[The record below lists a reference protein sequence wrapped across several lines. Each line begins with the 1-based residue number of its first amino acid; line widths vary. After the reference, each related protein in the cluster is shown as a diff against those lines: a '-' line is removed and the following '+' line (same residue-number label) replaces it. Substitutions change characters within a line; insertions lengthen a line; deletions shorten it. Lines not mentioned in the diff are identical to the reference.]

1 MAKDFRNIEYHMS
14 PDGDGNGVRYYAC
27 SKLNTKQKELIFNKN
42 KGAIVQIR
50 WEVKLG
56 KDIKN
61 LSETFNFTPQFG
73 QFVEYQNLF
82 DYLNDLCLKEKKL
95 NMEIINLQVAWQ
107 KQFLF
112 KINPSTLE
120 LGPLWI
126 WDLEENTEKKNYI
139 WDNNEWR
146 EV

>member
-1 MAKDFRNIEYHMS
+1 MAKDFRNIEYHTN
-14 PDGDGNGVRYYAC
+14 PDGNGVRYYAC
-27 SKLNTKQKELIFNKN
+27 SKLNTKQKELIFNKD

-50 WEVKLG
+50 WEV
-56 KDIKN
+56 DVDQEIKN

-73 QFVEYQNLF
+73 EFVQYENLF
-82 DYLNDLCLKEKKL
+82 DYINDVRRKGKKM
-95 NMEIINLQVAWQ
+95 NMKIIDLQVSWQ

-126 WDLEENTEKKNYI
+126 YDLEENTEKKNYKF
-139 WDNNEWR
+139 DNNEWR
-146 EV
+146 EI

>member
-50 WEVKLG
+50 WEVNLG

-82 DYLNDLCLKEKKL
+82 DYLNDLCRKEKKM
-95 NMEIINLQVAWQ
+95 NMKIIDLQVSWQ

-112 KINPSTLE
+112 KINPITLE
-120 LGPLWI
+120 LGYLWI
-126 WDLEENTEKKNYI
+126 SDLEQIKKNYKF
-139 WDNNEWR
+139 DNNEWI

>member
-1 MAKDFRNIEYHMS
+1 LAKDFRNIEYHTN
-14 PDGDGNGVRYYAC
+14 PDGNGVRYYAC
-27 SKLNTKQKELIFNKN
+27 STLNTKQKELIFHKN

-50 WEVKLG
+50 WEVNIG

-73 QFVEYQNLF
+73 EFVQYENLF
-82 DYLNDLCLKEKKL
+82 DYLNVVCHKEKKM
-95 NMEIINLQVAWQ
+95 NMRIIDLQVSWQ

-126 WDLEENTEKKNYI
+126 RDLEQKTKNYM

-146 EV
+146 EI

>member
-1 MAKDFRNIEYHMS
+1 MAKDFRNIEYHTNQ
-14 PDGDGNGVRYYAC
+14 DGDGVRYYAC
-27 SKLNTKQKELIFNKN
+27 STLNTKQKELIFHKN

-50 WEVKLG
+50 WEVNLG

-82 DYLNDLCLKEKKL
+82 DYLNDLCLKEKKM
-95 NMEIINLQVAWQ
+95 NMEIIDLQVAWQ

-112 KINPSTLE
+112 KINPLTLE

-126 WDLEENTEKKNYI
+126 SDLEQKTKNYI
-139 WDNNEWR
+139 WDNNQWIES
-146 EV
+146 

>member
-1 MAKDFRNIEYHMS
+1 MAKDFRNIEYHIS

-27 SKLNTKQKELIFNKN
+27 SILNTKQKELIFNKN

-50 WEVKLG
+50 WEVNVG

-73 QFVEYQNLF
+73 EFVEYQNLF
-82 DYLNDLCLKEKKL
+82 DYINQMCRKEK
-95 NMEIINLQVAWQ
+95 NMKIVDLQVSWQ
-107 KQFLF
+107 KEFLF
-112 KINPSTLE
+112 KINPLTLE

-126 WDLEENTEKKNYI
+126 SDLEKITKNYK
-139 WDNNEWR
+139 WDNNEWI
-146 EV
+146 EI

>member
-1 MAKDFRNIEYHMS
+1 MAKDFRNIEYHVS
-14 PDGDGNGVRYYAC
+14 PDGEGNGVRYYAC

-50 WEVKLG
+50 WEVNIG

-73 QFVEYQNLF
+73 EFIEYTNLF
-82 DYLNDLCLKEKKL
+82 DYINYLCSKEKKM
-95 NMEIINLQVAWQ
+95 NMKIIDLQVSWQ
-107 KQFLF
+107 KNFLF
-112 KINPSTLE
+112 KINPLTLE
-120 LGPLWI
+120 LGYLWI
-126 WDLEENTEKKNYI
+126 YDLEENTEIKNYKR
-139 WDNNEWR
+139 DNNEWI

>member
-1 MAKDFRNIEYHMS
+1 MS

-50 WEVKLG
+50 WKVNLG

-82 DYLNDLCLKEKKL
+82 DYLNDVCRKEKKM
-95 NMEIINLQVAWQ
+95 NMKIIDLQVAWQ

-126 WDLEENTEKKNYI
+126 YDLEENTEKKNYKF
-139 WDNNEWR
+139 DNNEWR
-146 EV
+146 EI

>member
-14 PDGDGNGVRYYAC
+14 PDGDGNGVRYYAG

-50 WEVKLG
+50 WEVNLG
-56 KDIKN
+56 KDIKK

-82 DYLNDLCLKEKKL
+82 DYLNDLCRKEKKM
-95 NMEIINLQVAWQ
+95 NMQIVDLKVSWQ

-126 WDLEENTEKKNYI
+126 SDLEQITKNYI
-139 WDNNEWR
+139 CDNNKWKEI
-146 EV
+146 

>member
-1 MAKDFRNIEYHMS
+1 MAKDFRNIEYHIS
-14 PDGDGNGVRYYAC
+14 PDGEENGVRFYAC
-27 SKLNTKQKELIFNKN
+27 SILNTKQKELIFNKN

-50 WEVKLG
+50 WEVHVG
-56 KDIKN
+56 KGIEN

-73 QFVEYQNLF
+73 EFVEYTNLF
-82 DYLNDLCLKEKKL
+82 DYINHICLQEKKM
-95 NMEIINLQVAWQ
+95 NMKIIDLQVSWQ

-126 WDLEENTEKKNYI
+126 SDLEQKTKNYI

-146 EV
+146 EI